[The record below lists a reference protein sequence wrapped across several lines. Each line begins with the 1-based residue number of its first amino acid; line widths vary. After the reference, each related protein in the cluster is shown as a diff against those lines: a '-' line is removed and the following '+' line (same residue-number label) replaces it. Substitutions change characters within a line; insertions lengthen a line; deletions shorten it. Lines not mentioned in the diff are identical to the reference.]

1 MIDVALAPPDM
12 RGRYRSKSLAAWLAI
27 FAGSLGLHRLYLYG
41 PADKGAW
48 AHVPITVLGLVGV
61 ERMSRLGQDDH
72 LAWLLIPLLGLALS
86 QAMLCAIVYALAPDE
101 RWDARHNPGWPVRT
115 TRWGAVLAAVAAL
128 AIGGVVL
135 IGTIA
140 FSMQRL
146 FEWQLE
152 PASISSKR

>member
-1 MIDVALAPPDM
+1 MPNDLIA
-12 RGRYRSKSLAAWLAI
+12 YRSKTVATWLALLV
-27 FAGSLGLHRLYLYG
+27 GSLGIHRFYLHGLRDRLGWLH
-41 PADKGAW
+41 PL
-48 AHVPITVLGLVGV
+48 PSLVGLAGV
-61 ERMSRLGQDDH
+61 IRMRNLGQDDH
-72 LAWLLIPLLGLALS
+72 LAWLLIPLIGLMLS

-101 RWDARHNPGWPVRT
+101 RWDARHNPGWPVRN

-128 AIGGVVL
+128 AVGGVVL

-152 PASISSKR
+152 PPSITSKR